1 MKKCLFAL
9 QKENRVAVLP
19 TENSIFR
26 KESFI
31 PNIDKKKS
39 GDVLTSPNNCSY
51 HFSKLGG
58 HGCLCMR
65 PPSEQESPITS
76 IPDGD

>member
-31 PNIDKKKS
+31 PNIDKKI
-39 GDVLTSPNNCSY
+39 LET
-51 HFSKLGG
+51 F
-58 HGCLCMR
+58 
-65 PPSEQESPITS
+65 
-76 IPDGD
+76 